1 MKKRIVFVIPSLDAG
16 GGEKSL
22 VNLLNC
28 IDFNQYEVDLILLNK
43 KGLFLNSI
51 PHNVSI
57 IKIEGNYID
66 FTKGLFESVLCFFI
80 QFKFSL
86 LFNRILYWLK
96 NRIYK
101 NKAKAEQSSWKN
113 LSASI
118 SYIHNEY
125 DVAIAFLEKSS
136 IYFTV
141 DKLNATKK
149 IGWIHTNYSS
159 SGMSADFDKNYFD
172 KLNYI
177 VGVSLECEENLKFN
191 FPEFKNKIKTI
202 HNIVSPTVIYLLAN
216 EVVLD
221 CNFESLSNA
230 IVTIARLSHEKGCDL
245 VIETGSILK
254 KANVDFKWFIIGE
267 GQERDHLESKIKE
280 YNLENNVILL
290 GLKSNPYPYL
300 KAATLYVQPSRYEGK
315 SIAIDE
321 AKILNKPIVVTNFS
335 TAKDQIQHQLN
346 GIITDMNP
354 DALATAISNLLNDK
368 NLQRSLAENLSQ
380 EQLGTEDE
388 IHKIYQ
394 LINE

>member
-1 MKKRIVFVIPSLDAG
+1 MKKSIVFVIPSLDAG

-43 KGLFLNSI
+43 KGIFLNSI
-51 PHNVSI
+51 PHKVRI
-57 IKIEGNYID
+57 VEIEGNYTD
-66 FTKGLFESVLCFFI
+66 FIKGLFESVLGFLI
-80 QFKFSL
+80 QFKIG
-86 LFNRILYWLK
+86 LFFHRISYWFK
-96 NRIYK
+96 NSIYI
-101 NKAKAEQSSWKN
+101 NKAKAEQYSWRN

-118 SYIHNEY
+118 PYIHNEY

-141 DKLNATKK
+141 DKLNARKK

-159 SGMSADFDKNYFD
+159 SGMSPAFDKNYFD
-172 KLNYI
+172 KLNCI
-177 VGVSLECEENLKFN
+177 VGVSPECEENLKFN
-191 FPEFKNKIKTI
+191 FPEFKTKIKTI
-202 HNIVSPTVIYLLAN
+202 YNIVSSTVIHLLAN

-221 CNFESLSNA
+221 YNFESLSNS

-245 VIETGSILK
+245 VIETGALLK

-267 GQERDHLESKIKE
+267 GQERDKLESKIKE
-280 YNLENNVILL
+280 YNLENNVVLL

-321 AKILNKPIVVTNFS
+321 AKILNKPIIVTNFS

-354 DALATAISNLLNDK
+354 EALATAISNLSNDK
-368 NLQRSLAENLSQ
+368 NLQKSLAENLAK

-388 IHKIYQ
+388 INKIYQ